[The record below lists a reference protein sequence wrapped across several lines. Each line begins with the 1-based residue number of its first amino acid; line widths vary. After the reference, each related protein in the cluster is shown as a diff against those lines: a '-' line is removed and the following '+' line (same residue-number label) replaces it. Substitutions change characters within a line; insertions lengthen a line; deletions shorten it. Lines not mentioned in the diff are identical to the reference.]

1 MSCEDVML
9 YKGCTRGVCMEE
21 CVYQKLHALMRVVVS
36 MIAYLDSNFLPILDH
51 FSNNVSTTENHF
63 EHPLHPSPLLR
74 FLPWTTSLS
83 ISEVELTTDCLW
95 NVDGWA

>member
-1 MSCEDVML
+1 ML

-63 EHPLHPSPLLR
+63 EHPYTLHLYFASCHG
-74 FLPWTTSLS
+74 LPHCQL
-83 ISEVELTTDCLW
+83 VRL
-95 NVDGWA
+95 N